1 MALVSA
7 TVAIAAITAVAG
19 AEKSEWQAVTTAPL
33 QSAPELSS
41 HLVINT
47 IVVTA
52 AVTVTDRDPP
62 CAACAVENNSFWSTS
77 TSL

>member
-7 TVAIAAITAVAG
+7 TVAIAAITAAAG
-19 AEKSEWQAVTTAPL
+19 AEKSEWQSVTAPL
-33 QSAPELSS
+33 QSAPELSGR
-41 HLVINT
+41 LMINT

-62 CAACAVENNSFWSTS
+62 CAARAVESNSFWSTS
-77 TSL
+77 ASR

>member
-19 AEKSEWQAVTTAPL
+19 AEKSEWQSVTIAPL
-33 QSAPELSS
+33 QSAPELSG
-41 HLVINT
+41 HLMINT
-47 IVVTA
+47 TVDAA

-62 CAACAVENNSFWSTS
+62 CAARAMENNSFWSTS

>member
-7 TVAIAAITAVAG
+7 TVEIAAITAVAG
-19 AEKSEWQAVTTAPL
+19 AEKSEWQSVTIAPL
-33 QSAPELSS
+33 QSAAELCS
-41 HLVINT
+41 HLLMNT
-47 IVVTA
+47 IVVAA

-62 CAACAVENNSFWSTS
+62 CAARAMENNSFWSTS